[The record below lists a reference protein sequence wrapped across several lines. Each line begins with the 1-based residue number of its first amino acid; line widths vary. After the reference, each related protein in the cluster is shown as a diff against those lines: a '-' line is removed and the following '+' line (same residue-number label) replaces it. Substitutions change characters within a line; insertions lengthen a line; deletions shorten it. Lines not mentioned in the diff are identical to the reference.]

1 MVEPRAF
8 CSTWSMPVTCLRARL
23 AVALLVGGATLAAAP
38 CAFADD
44 DDERPKKRRR
54 MIVTVEDNDEVDGED
69 EEEEAKT
76 KSNAPDAPDPGDPPE
91 EIRAYLDYLKE
102 RTRSL
107 KNRMKVARRT
117 GNEDEEAELSG
128 ELAKAQVQ
136 YESERERLTERN
148 TGMIAGGATLIGLGS
163 ASFLASIVLVC
174 GWGLSGIDGNPDDE
188 FGWGALGTLVG
199 GFVGIGAGTPL
210 LVIGLQRNPR
220 SGPDSGALPPP
231 PVGFTPGLTVSIPF

>member
-1 MVEPRAF
+1 
-8 CSTWSMPVTCLRARL
+8 VTRLRARV
-23 AVALLVGGATLAAAP
+23 AVALLALGATVAAAP

-44 DDERPKKRRR
+44 DDEQPKKRRR
-54 MIVTVEDNDEVDGED
+54 MIVTVEDNED
-69 EEEEAKT
+69 VESEEEEEEEAKS
-76 KSNAPDAPDPGDPPE
+76 KSRAPDAPDPGDPPE
-91 EIRAYLDYLKE
+91 EINAYLDYLKE

-107 KNRMKVARRT
+107 KDRIKIARRT
-117 GNEDEEAELSG
+117 GNEDQEAELSG
-128 ELAKAQVQ
+128 ELVKAQVK
-136 YESERERLTERN
+136 YESERDRLTERN
-148 TGMIAGGATLIGLGS
+148 TGMIAGGATLVGLGA

-210 LVIGLQRNPR
+210 LVIGLSRSPK
-220 SGPDSGALPPP
+220 SGPDAASTPPA